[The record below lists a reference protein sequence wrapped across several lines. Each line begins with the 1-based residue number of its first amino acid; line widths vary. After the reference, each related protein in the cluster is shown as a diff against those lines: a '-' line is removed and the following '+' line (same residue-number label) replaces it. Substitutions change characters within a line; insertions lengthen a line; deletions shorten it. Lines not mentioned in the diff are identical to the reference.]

1 MSQLRGEAAILVGP
15 GRLEVEEVPV
25 RELADGEVLVRNT
38 VGAICGSDVHRVR
51 AESPFFRDMNDHPFP
66 CPPGYPG
73 HEGLGE
79 VLESRSPKFRPGEIV
94 LTVPNHAY
102 MASFAKYQTI
112 SDQFL
117 LHVPSDGSPMHYL
130 MAQQLGTVVYALKK
144 FWPEPTPGR
153 SAAVVGVGS
162 AGMLFVQMLKHRG
175 FERVVAVDLD
185 PGRLALARKLGAD
198 ETVLVP
204 DQSVSVLDPAS
215 GSPVENFDVELAIE
229 AAGTDSARDY
239 AMAMVGLRGRL
250 GFFGMPEA
258 HGMQVPYASLFGKQI
273 TLATAVGAQLEPN
286 LASFRESLE
295 LIVADEIAV
304 KDHITHTFDL
314 KRIDEAFELA
324 HSRADGV
331 VKVGITYD

>member
-153 SAAVVGVGS
+153 TAAVVGVGS
-162 AGMLFVQMLKHRG
+162 AGMLFVQLLKHRG
-175 FERVVAVDLD
+175 FEHVVAVDLD
-185 PGRLALARKLGAD
+185 AGRLALARELGAD

-204 DQSVSVLDPAS
+204 DQSLAEFGVD
-215 GSPVENFDVELAIE
+215 LAIE
-229 AAGTDSARDY
+229 AAGTDSAREY
-239 AMAMVGLRGRL
+239 AMEMVGLRGKL

-258 HGMQVPYASLFGKQI
+258 YGLEVPYAALFGKQI
-273 TLATAVGAQLEPN
+273 TLTTAVGAQLEPD
-286 LASFRESLE
+286 LASFRESLG

-314 KRIDEAFELA
+314 KRIGEAFELA

-331 VKVGITYD
+331 VKVGITYE